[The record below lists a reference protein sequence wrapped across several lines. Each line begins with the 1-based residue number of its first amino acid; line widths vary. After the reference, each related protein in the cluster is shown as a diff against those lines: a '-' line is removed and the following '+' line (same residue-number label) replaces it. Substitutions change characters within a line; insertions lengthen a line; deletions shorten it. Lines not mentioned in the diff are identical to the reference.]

1 MTDDDPF
8 LSPGDAGPTV
18 IRPIPGGRRAPGMA
32 PGAASPAPAPAPAG
46 APPSFQKIGEVPVNL
61 DNPLV
66 ACAVGLLTVAAQLR
80 GTQSHPDPDGLRDG
94 LTRQVRDFE
103 TCARAKGLVDAVV
116 LPARYVLC
124 SLIDESV
131 LDTPWGSHSVWSNRG
146 LLISFHN
153 EAWGGE
159 KFFTALDRLLAYPA
173 GNLHLLELMYLC
185 LALGF
190 EGRYRVREGG
200 HGQLERVR
208 EQLYQTIRAQRGEP
222 EPELSPHW
230 QGVTQKRDP
239 LIHQMPLWVFASIA
253 ALILLA
259 LFAYFTFALNRE
271 SDPVYLSLG
280 NLDKGLPT
288 LTDRPRTPIPGVIPV
303 DEPPGPPPL
312 TLRILLADEIAAN
325 KLEVVDRAQG
335 QVVIIRGDALFAS
348 GSSAVRSQ
356 YIPLLK
362 RIAEALAQLPGA
374 VLVTGH
380 SDSVPI
386 KTLRFPSNWHLSQA
400 RAENVRDLLVEVAGN
415 PSRFTA
421 EGRADT
427 ELRVPDKPKD
437 ARNRR
442 VEVMLMTPA
451 RSVGGVSSVAGVGS

>member
-1 MTDDDPF
+1 MG
-8 LSPGDAGPTV
+8 SAV
-18 IRPIPGGRRAPGMA
+18 AAP
-32 PGAASPAPAPAPAG
+32 PPDVPS
-46 APPSFQKIGEVPVNL
+46 APPSFQVADLPLSL

-66 ACAVGLLTVAAQLR
+66 ACATGLLTVAGQLR
-80 GTQSHPDPDGLRDG
+80 GTQSHPDPGGLREG
-94 LTRQVRDFE
+94 LIRQVRAFE
-103 TCARAKGLVDAVV
+103 TCARAKGFVDAVV

-131 LDTPWGSHSVWSNRG
+131 LDTPWGSQSVWSNRG

-159 KFFTALDRLLAYPA
+159 KFFSALDRLLAYPA
-173 GNLHLLELMYLC
+173 GNLNLLELMYLC

-200 HGQLERVR
+200 AGQLERVR
-208 EQLYQTIRAQRGEP
+208 EQLYQTIRSQRGEP

-230 QGVTQKRDP
+230 QGVTQRRDP
-239 LIHQMPLWVFASIA
+239 LIHQLPLWVFASIA

-259 LFAYFTFALNRE
+259 LFAYFTFALNRL

-280 NLDKGLPT
+280 GLDKGLPV
-288 LTDRPRTPIPGVIPV
+288 LTERPRRSPPETLPEQPTGV
-303 DEPPGPPPL
+303 PPL
-312 TLRILLADEIAAN
+312 TLRILLADEIAARQ
-325 KLEVVDRAQG
+325 LEVVDRPQG
-335 QVVIIRGDALFAS
+335 QVVIIRGDDLFAS
-348 GSSAVRSQ
+348 GSSAVRAP
-356 YIPLLK
+356 YIPLLR

-380 SDSVPI
+380 TDSVPI

-400 RAENVRDLLVEVAGN
+400 RADHVRDLLVQVAGN
-415 PSRFTA
+415 PARFTA

-427 ELRVPDKPKD
+427 ELRIPENPKD

-442 VEVMLMTPA
+442 VEVMLMTPV
-451 RSVGGVSSVAGVGS
+451 RRVDGVSSVAGVRP